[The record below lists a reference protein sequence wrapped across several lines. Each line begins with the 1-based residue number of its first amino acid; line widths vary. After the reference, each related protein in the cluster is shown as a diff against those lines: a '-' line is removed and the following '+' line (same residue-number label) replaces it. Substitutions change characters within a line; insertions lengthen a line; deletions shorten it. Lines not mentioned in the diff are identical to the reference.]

1 VWAGQLPRGFESHP
15 LRLGTAEAAFREARV
30 RGVPSVDLVT
40 TWSARHAVRYA
51 AVCATGAAVLVGA
64 VLAVEGS
71 GDGVAPAPR
80 PADSREAVVDAHPAS
95 EPSQPRPRGRPIGC
109 VPRRPLF
116 RVHGPRGRRRLSLT
130 FDGGPSRY
138 TPGVLRNL
146 RRFGARAT
154 FFLRGDQ
161 IRGRA
166 HILRRTLRA
175 GHELANHS
183 YSHPHLPS
191 FRELARTNRL
201 IRRLTGFEP
210 CLFRPPFGAWSSRL
224 IGDARRL
231 GMLTIYWDVDSHD
244 SVGADA
250 ATLRSR
256 VVGLARGGS
265 IVLMHD
271 GPGQRRAT
279 RIALPRVLRAL
290 RRKGYRMV
298 TVSELLGLE
307 QRFSR
312 SAGG

>member
-1 VWAGQLPRGFESHP
+1 VCAEYPALTPV
-15 LRLGTAEAAFREARV
+15 TA
-30 RGVPSVDLVT
+30 
-40 TWSARHAVRYA
+40 WSARHAVRYA
-51 AVCATGAAVLVGA
+51 AVCGTGAAALLGV
-64 VLAVEGS
+64 VLAVEDS
-71 GDGVAPAPR
+71 GDGGAPAPR
-80 PADSREAVVDAHPAS
+80 PADSSAAVLEARPATAR
-95 EPSQPRPRGRPIGC
+95 SQPGRRGRPIGC

-138 TPGVLRNL
+138 TPTVLRTL

-201 IRRLTGFEP
+201 VRRLTGFEP
-210 CLFRPPFGAWSSRL
+210 CLFRPPFGVWNSRL

-231 GMLTIYWDVDSHD
+231 GMLTIYWDLDSHD

-250 ATLRSR
+250 ATLFSR

-271 GPGQRRAT
+271 GPGQRPAT
-279 RIALPRVLRAL
+279 RTALPRVLRAL

-307 QRFSR
+307 QRY
-312 SAGG
+312 